1 MSPIIV
7 PRVPIFNLTSLC
19 PCPIHPCIPCL
30 ISPHP
35 SQARNH
41 LKDYKCKFWLTIQ
54 VVSYHVQGMNA
65 PVEQLTRS
73 FQERQDGGDCT
84 HLIKTNFKVAY
95 LAVHLGSP
103 FRQSIK
109 GDHFSSSWTGKVYW
123 PQNLSQAKWENLH
136 FANWH
141 ISGLWN
147 NGFGTEK

>member
-1 MSPIIV
+1 MFGQVINRVWKIAGFGLKKGKKKLRVLCSGLHTPTQYFWLYLPSSPWGWSCDIFLNGIIFFFTY
-7 PRVPIFNLTSLC
+7 RFEHQN
-19 PCPIHPCIPCL
+19 
-30 ISPHP
+30 

-41 LKDYKCKFWLTIQ
+41 LKDYKCKFLLTIQ

-103 FRQSIK
+103 F
-109 GDHFSSSWTGKVYW
+109 
-123 PQNLSQAKWENLH
+123 
-136 FANWH
+136 
-141 ISGLWN
+141 
-147 NGFGTEK
+147 